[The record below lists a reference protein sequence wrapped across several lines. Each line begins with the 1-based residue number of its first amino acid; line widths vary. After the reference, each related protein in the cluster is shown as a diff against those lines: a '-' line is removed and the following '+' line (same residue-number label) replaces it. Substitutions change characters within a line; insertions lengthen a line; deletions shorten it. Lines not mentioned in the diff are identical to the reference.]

1 MCAQAWEKERAWKS
15 HAIVGKIPK
24 GDKLVVLNE
33 ELMGFFCL
41 LIKKYIF
48 VYTAWLYSDPLL

>member
-1 MCAQAWEKERAWKS
+1 MCARAWEKEKACKP
-15 HAIVGKIPK
+15 HATVGKIQK
-24 GDKLVVLNE
+24 GDKLVLNE

-48 VYTAWLYSDPLL
+48 IYTVWLYPDPFL